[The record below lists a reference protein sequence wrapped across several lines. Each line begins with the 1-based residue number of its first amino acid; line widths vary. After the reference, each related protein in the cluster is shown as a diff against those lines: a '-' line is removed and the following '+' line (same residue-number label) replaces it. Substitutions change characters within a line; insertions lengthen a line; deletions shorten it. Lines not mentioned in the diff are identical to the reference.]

1 MFKAYFLF
9 KPGIDDPFR
18 FQSDEASSHIREHF
32 PGVVSYVQTRA
43 LPDQDAVSFSGSAE
57 LWFLD
62 SVSAIAAC
70 QKGIDP
76 LLADGAEIDSVLAGM
91 ERVVVR
97 TPEYLSADRIK
108 GVYPFCKKE
117 GMTLAEFQHHWW
129 YKHGPIAALTEEA
142 LSYIQIHPIL
152 DTDEMMS
159 SNYDGITEIS
169 WPDVAAASR
178 AIESRQMRED
188 QGGDA
193 PNFVDM
199 DSIALFL
206 AKEELV
212 IAP

>member
-18 FQSDEASSHIREHF
+18 FQSGEASSHIREQF
-32 PGVVSYVQTRA
+32 PDVVSYVQTRA
-43 LPDQDAVSFSGSAE
+43 LPGQDAVSFSGSAE

-62 SVSAIAAC
+62 AAAAIAAC
-70 QKGIDP
+70 KKGIDP
-76 LLADGAEIDSVLAGM
+76 LLADGAEIDSVFAGM

-97 TPEYLSADRIK
+97 TPEYNQQDRIK
-108 GVYPFCKKE
+108 GVYPFRKKA
-117 GMTLAEFQHHWW
+117 GMSLADFQHHWW
-129 YKHGPIAALTEEA
+129 HQHGPIAALTEEA
-142 LSYIQIHPIL
+142 LSYIQIHPIAEL
-152 DTDEMMS
+152 HENMS
-159 SNYDGITEIS
+159 LNYDGITEIS
-169 WPDVAAASR
+169 WPDVSAASR

-206 AKEELV
+206 AKEEMV